1 MIINMY
7 YILVFLFQFI
17 YNILKVEEIKFA
29 YENKTLKLVINAILL
44 NTLTIL
50 STYYSLHLLLEGDMF
65 IIISF
70 ITGGAVGKWF
80 ATTNTFNYRTFILDK
95 IKKIEENKKE
105 SSNSDTN

>member
-1 MIINMY
+1 MY

-29 YENKTLKLVINAILL
+29 YENKTIKLVINAILL

-80 ATTNTFNYRTFILDK
+80 ATTNIFNYRTFILDK